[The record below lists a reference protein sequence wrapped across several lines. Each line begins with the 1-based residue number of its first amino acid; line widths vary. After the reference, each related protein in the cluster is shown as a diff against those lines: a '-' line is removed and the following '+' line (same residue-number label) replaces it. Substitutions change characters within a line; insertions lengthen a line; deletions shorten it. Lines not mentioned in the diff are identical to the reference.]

1 MYCNILAYGFNLFT
15 QEAIEEEEYGAI
27 KSMRAKLHMYAMKFK
42 PAIKKYREAWRADPD
57 RYEELNR
64 CLREC
69 RIRLFGIWGVTA
81 TTSYMGYLDESCHA
95 DERKDDY

>member
-1 MYCNILAYGFNLFT
+1 
-15 QEAIEEEEYGAI
+15 
-27 KSMRAKLHMYAMKFK
+27 MRAKLHMYAMKFK

-81 TTSYMGYLDESCHA
+81 TTSIWAILMKALMQAKEMMTINCIMS
-95 DERKDDY
+95 